1 MLIVTTLVG
10 LLSVLLQCVP
20 DYNLPNKCY
29 SEVNTYIVEYTIQT
43 NSQLQDGYFQWSDTD
58 MNEYLADSVWNQRGY
73 NLNQELHGYTPV
85 PEFNLNETIE
95 WENHDQQQHRHTN
108 TCCFDFYFIFNYYN
122 RCQIV
127 YSMVF

>member
-10 LLSVLLQCVP
+10 LLSVLFQCVP

-43 NSQLQDGYFQWSDTD
+43 NPQLQDGYFQWSDTD
-58 MNEYLADSVWNQRGY
+58 MNEYIADSAWNQRGY

-95 WENHDQQQHRHTN
+95 WENHDQ
-108 TCCFDFYFIFNYYN
+108 
-122 RCQIV
+122 
-127 YSMVF
+127 